1 MPGGRPSK
9 PIAFVQ
15 GHRTNKEK
23 ELRTKEENRLAT
35 GEKFFEYP
43 DVKSDKVAHK
53 KFVELQK
60 LFAMVEK
67 DDALVGPA
75 INRYC
80 ILKSESDDLKL
91 NYEATNDIEDKAKI
105 YRLLMANRKMM
116 DSFERENIMT
126 VQAILRAVP
135 KRPEEES
142 ESPMAKYLRK
152 KQSG

>member
-9 PIAFVQ
+9 PIALVQ

-23 ELRTKEENRLAT
+23 ELRTKEESRLAT

-43 DVKSDKVAHK
+43 DVAADKVAHE

-75 INRYC
+75 LNRYC
-80 ILKSESDDLKL
+80 KLESENVKLTKLYNKTLDLDDR
-91 NYEATNDIEDKAKI
+91 AKI
-105 YRLLMANRKMM
+105 HRMLMANRKMM

-135 KRPEEES
+135 KKPEPKS
-142 ESPMAKYLRK
+142 KNPMAKYFEK
-152 KQSG
+152 SG